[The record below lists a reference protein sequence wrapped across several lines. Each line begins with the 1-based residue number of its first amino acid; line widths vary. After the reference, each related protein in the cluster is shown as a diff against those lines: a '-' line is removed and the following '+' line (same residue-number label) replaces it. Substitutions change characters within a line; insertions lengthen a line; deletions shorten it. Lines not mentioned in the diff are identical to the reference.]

1 MAETY
6 FGNGNE
12 ENGDWFYHNNFVLE
26 FRQNFFSS
34 RVLALG
40 DSKWLWINMA
50 TMYETLCGNA
60 VGRTELTFL

>member
-6 FGNGNE
+6 FGNANE

-34 RVLALG
+34 RVLVLG
-40 DSKWLWINMA
+40 DSKWLWIKQ
-50 TMYETLCGNA
+50 LCTKIY
-60 VGRTELTFL
+60 VGETELTFL